1 MCLLL
6 SLRVSPVYLL
16 SPLSLSLSLSLSLLI
31 FCLRTKRQ
39 RQKELRQEETDINK
53 GDSRQTLKGD
63 RGDSY

>member
-16 SPLSLSLSLSLSLLI
+16 SPLSLSPSLSLLI